1 MVLKGWKEKQS
12 PGRVKADESPDGKG
26 VILIWTASEDPA
38 VEKNVERFGP
48 MRGQQQDPA
57 GEE

>member
-26 VILIWTASEDPA
+26 VILIWTASEDPV
-38 VEKNVERFGP
+38 VEKNVERIRRSCFSVP
-48 MRGQQQDPA
+48 NYLKKI
-57 GEE
+57 